1 MREGLTGIQR
11 LYKTIMGLQIMKT
24 VDVSVVILQK
34 NELLHIRRCLEGL
47 KRLNP
52 RAVFIVDC
60 YSSDGSD
67 KLATELGAKVVYH
80 EWPGNQASQFQWAIE
95 NLPIESTWILRLDA
109 DEYLTDELIDE
120 IKGKLPQIECD
131 VDGVVLK
138 RRHVVGWLGNR
149 WVKRGMYPAK
159 ILRLFRR
166 GYGRSDMKI
175 MDEHIIVQR
184 KVIEFEHD
192 FVDHSLIS
200 FEEWKEKHRNYA
212 KREAQSYM
220 SGERSSGEKAA
231 KKEAYY
237 RLPRY
242 LRAFAYFC
250 VRYVVKLG
258 FLDGVVG
265 LRWHFWHGL
274 WYRSLVDNAI
284 GQMKLLPKKHSH
296 TDR

>member
-1 MREGLTGIQR
+1 MTGIQR

-34 NELLHIRRCLEGL
+34 SELLHIRRCLEGL

-131 VDGVVLK
+131 VDGAVSK

-149 WVKRGMYPAK
+149 WIKRGMYPAK
-159 ILRLFRR
+159 NLRLFRR
-166 GYGRSDMKI
+166 SYRRSDMKEL
-175 MDEHIIVQR
+175 DEHIVVQR
-184 KVIEFEHD
+184 KVVEFGHD
-192 FVDHSLIS
+192 FIDHSLMS
-200 FEEWKEKHRNYA
+200 FEDWKEKHHNYT
-212 KREAQSYM
+212 KREAQSY
-220 SGERSSGEKAA
+220 SEYTSPNEQLFDKTFGLSKVDSFLIKVTSIFRRLA
-231 KKEAYY
+231 KECPWAVMIEPGN
-237 RLPRY
+237 PR
-242 LRAFAYFC
+242 
-250 VRYVVKLG
+250 K
-258 FLDGVVG
+258 
-265 LRWHFWHGL
+265 
-274 WYRSLVDNAI
+274 
-284 GQMKLLPKKHSH
+284 
-296 TDR
+296 